1 MSFVGKIFRGV
12 GRVLG
17 LVPKTPK
24 VPEAPQAP
32 TMADV
37 GAETTQRQLAALMGG
52 RTSTMLTGGSGED
65 EEKLKTSKVLLGS
78 GGAAPKGGK

>member
-1 MSFVGKIFRGV
+1 MSFVGKIFKGV
-12 GRVLG
+12 GRALG
-17 LVPKTPK
+17 LIPKTPK

-52 RTSTMLTGGSGED
+52 RTSTLFTGGSGED

-78 GGAAPKGGK
+78 GRRTP